1 MAKKNDK
8 EIPVLV
14 SLEIMTK
21 DNDERYRIG
30 DAIHEQL
37 KGNQDYRDS
46 AIILNIEEDRKVR
59 LFIFEDADLS
69 KVPELNQARINKHK
83 EGTTMIDIKSLN
95 KAEVLKTLYDH
106 THVQGM
112 GFLQAV
118 PEGTVTVEHCEELLK
133 KDTYFDYLYGRVLKV
148 DLSGDEFNEAL
159 YDRNNFPGA
168 AAKAIEELRNKQTE
182 KVGETE

>member
-1 MAKKNDK
+1 
-8 EIPVLV
+8 
-14 SLEIMTK
+14 
-21 DNDERYRIG
+21 
-30 DAIHEQL
+30 
-37 KGNQDYRDS
+37 
-46 AIILNIEEDRKVR
+46 
-59 LFIFEDADLS
+59 
-69 KVPELNQARINKHK
+69 
-83 EGTTMIDIKSLN
+83 MIDIKGLN

-159 YDRNNFPGA
+159 YDRDNFPGA